1 MAAIC
6 SYVFI
11 ISKDREYLFQQLNQ
25 LHMFHKSKHGP
36 YIKYIAEV
44 SLLSAPGQQKQK
56 TVSSNPTAARYPG
69 CKPWFPMVYPLFCIV
84 KEVQKRNT
92 DEKGKVK
99 SNSVLAMLLSI
110 ESKQGTDVQH
120 GVVLQCGHLTTPAG
134 LLPICFTKDCRMT
147 AAFFSTIPS
156 QSQTSEVQME

>member
-1 MAAIC
+1 
-6 SYVFI
+6 
-11 ISKDREYLFQQLNQ
+11 
-25 LHMFHKSKHGP
+25 
-36 YIKYIAEV
+36 
-44 SLLSAPGQQKQK
+44 
-56 TVSSNPTAARYPG
+56 
-69 CKPWFPMVYPLFCIV
+69 MVYPLFCIV
-84 KEVQKRNT
+84 KEVQKRNM

-156 QSQTSEVQME
+156 QS